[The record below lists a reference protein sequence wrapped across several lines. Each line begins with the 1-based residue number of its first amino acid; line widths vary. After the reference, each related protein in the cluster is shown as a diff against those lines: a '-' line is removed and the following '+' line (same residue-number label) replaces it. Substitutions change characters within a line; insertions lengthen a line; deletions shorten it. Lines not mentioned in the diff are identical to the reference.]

1 MQRHPAAGMRSSRS
15 TPGPSSSQDTFSMPL
30 RAGSSSRLATKQGS
44 TSDVGLYPFPGT
56 PNEHRTH
63 SSTRNVYYSQG
74 GGPSVVHAPAP
85 RPARISKLLNAVL
98 NTSATQ
104 DALGPRSAGAPFSA
118 GHRNDGMPFNAPVR
132 PRAPS
137 PTPTADYSF
146 VSPPS
151 PMSFVHVLPSDVNS
165 DFNEYLVSGPEGTPN
180 CNLFVSPTGSAR
192 RSPRLRNKAAQ
203 GCQWL
208 LGALSYPSRR
218 GRTKCRGVFDLFD
231 EDGWPL
237 PLDGEE
243 GELID
248 EACFVAV
255 QTERVKGMGESHF
268 ASLR

>member
-1 MQRHPAAGMRSSRS
+1 MHLQANSARI
-15 TPGPSSSQDTFSMPL
+15 T
-30 RAGSSSRLATKQGS
+30 TKQGAS
-44 TSDVGLYPFPGT
+44 TDNVLYRFPTFPQEPRAYTGLNITSFHP
-56 PNEHRTH
+56 
-63 SSTRNVYYSQG
+63 QG
-74 GGPSVVHAPAP
+74 GYPNMVHAPAP

-98 NTSATQ
+98 SSSA
-104 DALGPRSAGAPFSA
+104 SAEASGSRPAGIPFSV
-118 GHRNDGMPFNAPVR
+118 GHRNDRMPFSAPLR

-151 PMSFVHVLPSDVNS
+151 PMSFVHILPSDINS
-165 DFNEYLVSGPEGTPN
+165 DFNDYSDLAPLESGPDGTPQRP
-180 CNLFVSPTGSAR
+180 LFVTSTGSAR

-208 LGALSYPSRR
+208 LGALSYPTRR
-218 GRTKCRGVFDLFD
+218 GRAKSRGVFDLFD

-248 EACFVAV
+248 EACFVAT
-255 QTERVKGMGESHF
+255 QADRADGMGES
-268 ASLR
+268 